1 MSNGRQCSFPNVPG
15 LRTIAHHRLPHV
27 RRTWATL
34 PEPVCT
40 IAATLIQFI
49 IRPAFGTKIARFRI
63 DGYGKLM
70 MTTLITILTGLAAG
84 AAHVFA
90 GPDHLA
96 AVAPLAVDQRKTPVR
111 TGFFWGI
118 GHSGGVWI
126 LALAAIILRD
136 ALPLDWL
143 SSWSE
148 RIVGIVL
155 IAVGLWAIR
164 KAMSVK
170 IHSHV
175 HEHDGVVHAHIH
187 VHEEGV
193 HKHEHGDH
201 EHIAHKHEHRALGIG
216 LLHGFAGTSHLIG
229 VLPALALPT
238 RWAAVIYVVAFG
250 IGSIAGMTIFSW
262 TVGRLAG
269 RIGATNEKGSKYL
282 FWGSGLA
289 AIAVGCFW
297 LTL

>member
-1 MSNGRQCSFPNVPG
+1 M
-15 LRTIAHHRLPHV
+15 I
-27 RRTWATL
+27 
-34 PEPVCT
+34 
-40 IAATLIQFI
+40 
-49 IRPAFGTKIARFRI
+49 
-63 DGYGKLM
+63 
-70 MTTLITILTGLAAG
+70 TTLITILTGLAAG

-96 AVAPLAVDQRKTPVR
+96 AVAPLAVDQKRTPVR
-111 TGFFWGI
+111 TGLFWGI

-126 LALAAIILRD
+126 LALAAIIMRD

-175 HEHDGVVHAHIH
+175 HEHDGEVHAHIH
-187 VHEEGV
+187 VHGDGV
-193 HKHEHGDH
+193 HEHDQV
-201 EHIAHKHEHRALGIG
+201 EHKHEHRALGIG

-238 RWAAVIYVVAFG
+238 RWAAVTYVIAFG
-250 IGSIAGMTIFSW
+250 IGSIAGMTVFSW
-262 TVGRLAG
+262 TVGRIAG
-269 RIGATNEKGSKYL
+269 RIGGTNERGSKYL
-282 FWGSGLA
+282 FYTSGLA